1 MRAPVKQ
8 FVLLLQVIQQQ
19 QTKQQIAAQQL
30 SQQLSAVQQLEKS
43 DSKSS
48 QLSSD
53 EVMYEATAQV
63 TSAMSANTAQI
74 VTTQQSS
81 SQRCALTKCRPVTI
95 KTDAD

>member
-1 MRAPVKQ
+1 MPQ
-8 FVLLLQVIQQQ
+8 SNNLFLLLQVIQQQ

-81 SQRCALTKCRPVTI
+81 SQRCALTKYRPVTI